1 MNISSEDIARVAHL
15 ARLALRPD
23 EIETMTH
30 EVGRILT
37 YIDTLNELN
46 TEGVIPTSHAL
57 AITNAFREDAV
68 VPSLAREEALKNA
81 PRRNKEAF
89 VVPKII
95 G

>member
-1 MNISSEDIARVAHL
+1 MNISSEDITRVAHL

-81 PRRNKEAF
+81 PRRNEEAF